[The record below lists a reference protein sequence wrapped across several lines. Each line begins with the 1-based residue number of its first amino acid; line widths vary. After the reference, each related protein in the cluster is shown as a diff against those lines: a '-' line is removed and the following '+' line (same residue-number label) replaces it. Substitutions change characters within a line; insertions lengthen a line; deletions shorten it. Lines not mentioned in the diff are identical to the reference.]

1 MRDNNV
7 LFIDQLRKEFGSKV
21 AVNGIN
27 LTMYNNEIFAL
38 LGHNGA
44 GKTTTMNMISGL
56 LNPTTGTIKFKG
68 VDLLENL
75 QKVRTTLGVCPQ
87 LDVLFDDMTVQEHLE
102 MF

>member
-1 MRDNNV
+1 
-7 LFIDQLRKEFGSKV
+7 
-21 AVNGIN
+21 
-27 LTMYNNEIFAL
+27 MYNNEIFAL